1 MAVKVSKKAS
11 SKAAPAKAEKGKAGS
26 GVPAPSASRD
36 PMVSLRREI
45 DRLFDDF
52 TADFGFGRGRSLFD
66 LSPFRHFEAPRLAGG
81 MIAPH
86 VDVTESDKEI
96 KITAELPGMSEKDV
110 ELVLT
115 DDVLTLKGEKTEEK
129 EEKDKDYHVSERT
142 YGSFRRSFRIPN
154 TVNAD
159 KVSADFKNGVLSV
172 TLPKS
177 KKPQKK
183 AKKVDIRAS
192 S

>member
-1 MAVKVSKKAS
+1 MAVKVTKKSPSKP
-11 SKAAPAKAEKGKAGS
+11 APAKTAQGKAGG
-26 GVPAPSASRD
+26 GVPVPAASRD
-36 PMVSLRREI
+36 PMLSLRREI

-52 TADFGFGRGRSLFD
+52 AADFGFGRGRRLFD
-66 LSPFRHFEAPRLAGG
+66 WSPFRHIEVPRLAGG
-81 MIAPH
+81 LIAPR

-115 DDVLTLKGEKTEEK
+115 DDVLTLKGEKSEEK
-129 EEKDKDYHVSERT
+129 EEKDKDYHLSERT
-142 YGSFRRSFRIPN
+142 YGSFRRSFRLPD

-159 KVSADFKNGVLSV
+159 KVAAAFKNGVLTV

-177 KKPQKK
+177 KKAPKKQKK
-183 AKKVDIRAS
+183 VNIRAS
-192 S
+192 